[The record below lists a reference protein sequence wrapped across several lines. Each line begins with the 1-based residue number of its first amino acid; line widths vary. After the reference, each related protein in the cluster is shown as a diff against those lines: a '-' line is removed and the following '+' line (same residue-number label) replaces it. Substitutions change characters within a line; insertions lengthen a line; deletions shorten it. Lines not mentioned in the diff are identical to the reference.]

1 MVIVFKQKQLRNTRK
16 NTFIVVTCSITFL
29 LITGCGSQ
37 KETVATRGMQNLTAR
52 YNILYNA
59 KELVNESERNIN
71 LAYQDNFGNFIPV
84 FKEPD
89 ETLSQPE
96 LKKLDDAILKANTIV
111 NEKFQ
116 SKFVDDAYFLIAKA
130 NHLKSNFF
138 NATEYFTYVYNS
150 YPKEKELKQAA
161 LAYKVRSLI
170 SSDRFEEAES
180 TLDTAF
186 KYIESEKK
194 SVADLYAIR
203 SQMLIFSRK
212 DEEAISFLEKAI
224 KLSKNKENKIRW
236 TFLLA
241 QLQDNTGKTDEAL
254 SNYSKIVK
262 SNAPFNMAFNALLN
276 SITIKDEKTGK
287 KTDRAEQLNSL
298 LKDDKNR
305 DFRDQIYYEIA
316 NSYADENNIDK
327 AIENYNLAVRRE
339 SRNQNQK
346 GLSYLKLADIY
357 LKQSDFIKAK
367 NYYDSTLTSL
377 SPQYPDYELI
387 QKKGSN
393 LALLAN
399 RLSIIAQEDTLQM
412 LANLP
417 EAERKE
423 RVGILVREQAQK
435 SLSPAA
441 AAQTDAFFNN
451 SQPFGNSKDNKF
463 YFNNPTALSQGFSDF
478 KRKWGNRK
486 LEDNWRRSQK
496 SSSDIANSGAD
507 NNNFSGN
514 MIPDNPDAVALTPQ
528 DIQKTF
534 TDSIPLTAVQKSAS
548 DQKIASAYYD
558 IGNYYREVLND
569 QAEAIRNYETLIK
582 RFPVSNF
589 KLPVYYNLYRLYAET
604 DPEKSAYYK
613 NILLKEHPET
623 PFAKI
628 ILDPSFNQKVDVRE
642 VELTKFYNET
652 YRQYESKN
660 YKEVISRAAE
670 AEKNFG
676 RNHLSAQSAYLNALA
691 IGHTQ
696 KLAALDTAFQQ
707 IVRNYPEDKLIVP
720 LVQQHLL
727 YLQTNKDLIN
737 KRIFALVD
745 EDPNEPRFV
754 EEPRT
759 EPVQQT
765 LIAKNTDVKSK
776 PAITTEDKV
785 NPQQNN
791 TDKASVPIP
800 TESGFFSMADSAE
813 YYFVVNILDPSVNLS
828 SSRFGIGQFNRANFS
843 GNGIKHQLKA
853 VNRQNQL
860 IFVGVFNSKNAVVDY
875 YKNINP
881 LMKDIMKI
889 PADKYNTFF
898 ISKQNLDKLNNR
910 DMVDQYIDFYQ
921 KNF

>member
-1 MVIVFKQKQLRNTRK
+1 MKSILK
-16 NTFIVVTCSITFL
+16 NTLTAIICSITFL
-29 LITGCGSQ
+29 WIAGCGSQ

-59 KELVNESERNIN
+59 KELVNESERNIG

-116 SKFVDDAYFLIAKA
+116 SKYVDDAYFLIARA
-130 NHLKSNFF
+130 NHFKSNFF

-161 LAYKVRSLI
+161 LAYKARSLI
-170 SSDRFEEAES
+170 SSKRFEEAES

-186 KYIESEKK
+186 KYIDSEKK
-194 SVADLYAIR
+194 SVADLHAIR
-203 SQMLIFSRK
+203 SQMLILSRK
-212 DEEAISFLEKAI
+212 DEEAISFLEKAV
-224 KLSKNKENKIRW
+224 KFSKSKENKTRW

-241 QLQDNTGKTDEAL
+241 QLQHNTGKTDKAL
-254 SNYSKIVK
+254 SNYLKIIK
-262 SNAPFNMAFNALLN
+262 SNAPFNMAFNAVLA

-305 DFRDQIYYEIA
+305 DFLDQIYYEIA
-316 NSYADENNIDK
+316 NSYAEETNIEK
-327 AIENYNLAVRRE
+327 AIENYNLSVRQE

-346 GLSYLKLADIY
+346 GLTYLKLADIY
-357 LKQSDFIKAK
+357 VKQSDFIKAK

-377 SPQYPDYELI
+377 SPQYPDYQLI

-393 LALLAN
+393 LALFAN
-399 RLSIIAQEDTLQM
+399 RLSIIAQEDALQM

-423 RVGILVREQAQK
+423 KVGILVREQAQK

-441 AAQTDAFFNN
+441 AVQTDAFFNN

-463 YFNNPTALSQGFSDF
+463 YFNNPAALSQGFSDF

-496 SSSDIANSGAD
+496 SSSDIANTVSD
-507 NNNFSGN
+507 NTDFSGN
-514 MIPDNPDAVALTPQ
+514 MIPDNPDAVILTPQ

-534 TDSIPLTAVQKSAS
+534 TDSIPITAEQKSAS
-548 DQKIASAYYD
+548 NQKIASAYYD

-569 QAEAIRNYETLIK
+569 QGEAIRNYETLIK
-582 RFPVSNF
+582 RYPESSF

-604 DPEKSAYYK
+604 DHEKSAYYK
-613 NILLKEHPET
+613 NILLKQYPET

-628 ILDPSFNQKVDVRE
+628 ILDPSFNQKTGSRD
-642 VELTKFYNET
+642 VELNKFYNDT
-652 YRQYESKN
+652 YREYESKN
-660 YKEVISRAAE
+660 YPEVINRVTE

-676 RNHLSAQSAYLNALA
+676 RNNLSAQLAYLNALA
-691 IGHTQ
+691 VGHTQ
-696 KLAALDTAFQQ
+696 KLAFLDTAFQQ
-707 IVRNYPEDKLIVP
+707 IIRNYPEDKLIAP

-727 YLQTNKDLIN
+727 YLQTNKELIN
-737 KRIFALVD
+737 KRLFALVD

-759 EPVQQT
+759 EPAQQT
-765 LIAKNTDVKSK
+765 LIVKNADTKSN
-776 PAITTEDKV
+776 PVNTPEGAI

-791 TDKASVPIP
+791 ADKASIPIP
-800 TESGFFSMADSAE
+800 TESGFFSLADSAE
-813 YYFVVNILDPSVNLS
+813 YYFVVNILDPSINLS

-843 GNGIKHQLKA
+843 GGGIKHQLKA
-853 VNRQNQL
+853 VNKQNQL
-860 IFVGVFNSKNAVVDY
+860 IFVGVFKSKNAVVDY

-898 ISKQNLDKLNNR
+898 ISKQNLDKLNSREVVN
-910 DMVDQYIDFYQ
+910 QYIDFYQ
-921 KNF
+921 TNL